1 MDRLYVVLCGTKF
14 KAHSRSLEVFGDYCC
29 LDFFVR
35 ARGDSNERERERE
48 GMPQTFFPQKSRHLN
63 SAYSNVLTL
72 PLFASQSRA
81 VSFRLLSQVS
91 LSLSRFFLILRPS
104 LVLWLFHVVAVSFSN
119 TV

>member
-1 MDRLYVVLCGTKF
+1 MDRLFVVLCGTKF

-35 ARGDSNERERERE
+35 ARGDSNERER
-48 GMPQTFFPQKSRHLN
+48 GNATNIFSPK
-63 SAYSNVLTL
+63 
-72 PLFASQSRA
+72 
-81 VSFRLLSQVS
+81 VSPFKFRLLECSHPPSLRISEQSCVFQTAVSSLLS